1 MTPRVWLVKSH
12 IEAGT
17 LELFEDQRGLR
28 MRASLDMRDPDV
40 RSIVP
45 KMQRGDLDKMSFA
58 FIPTRQKWKDVDG
71 KDLPRRTIEEAE
83 LYDVSIVT
91 TPAYSGT
98 EIGLRSLEQFRN
110 SQSWLFKRSTSMLK
124 CADLT

>member
-1 MTPRVWLVKSH
+1 VTPPVWLVKSH

-110 SQSWLFKRSTSMLK
+110 SQSWLFKRSTSALK
-124 CADLT
+124 CAALT

>member
-1 MTPRVWLVKSH
+1 MTPPVWLVKSH

-83 LYDVSIVT
+83 LYDVSIVI

-98 EIGLRSLEQFRN
+98 ESGLRSLEQFRN
-110 SQSWLFKRSTSMLK
+110 SQSWLFKCSTSALK
-124 CADLT
+124 CAALT